1 MSVPDMKLGNVSA
14 AMGVGAYFFILRL
27 RVSGLEW
34 ASWSLLVR
42 AGKLT
47 RWGDVDNQQLV
58 SRGVAKNASC
68 NLVCLLRVADLLSLT
83 SCVRTYE

>member
-1 MSVPDMKLGNVSA
+1 M
-14 AMGVGAYFFILRL
+14 
-27 RVSGLEW
+27 
-34 ASWSLLVR
+34 R

-58 SRGVAKNASC
+58 SRGVARNASC

-83 SCVRTYE
+83 SCVRTYEWLLICRRANDAISPLLREGGLRNDAARAAL